1 MAKAKKHGE
10 PQPDSSA
17 RRDPAPRTD
26 KSASASTRK
35 TRGPAAVAAGR
46 KAAPSAPP
54 PNRGVFLIG
63 YTGSGKSTV
72 GRLLAIRMG
81 NHFVDLEQEISLR
94 AGMAT
99 PMIFGRYGE
108 EGYRSLETKIL
119 QSILEST
126 ELGPTVIATGEGI
139 VDTQRNI
146 ETMRQR
152 GLVCFL
158 HASFDEILRRLG
170 SEVPVR
176 PILHDQDAL
185 LRNYDLRTK
194 VYGTAAHVT
203 LATDGRDPSQ
213 IVQELSQKLDERD
226 RKDARGKGSR
236 RARTS

>member
-1 MAKAKKHGE
+1 MAKVKKLGE
-10 PQPDSSA
+10 PQPDRSA
-17 RRDPAPRTD
+17 RRDAPPRADQSAPAP
-26 KSASASTRK
+26 ARK
-35 TRGPAAVAAGR
+35 TRAAASSAGR
-46 KAAPSAPP
+46 KPAPSAPS

-81 NHFVDLEQEISLR
+81 NYFVDLEQEISQR
-94 AGMAT
+94 VGMAT
-99 PMIFGRYGE
+99 PMIFGRFGE

-119 QSILEST
+119 ESILEST

-146 ETMRQR
+146 ETMRRR
-152 GLVCFL
+152 GFVCFL

-194 VYGTAAHVT
+194 VYGTASHVT
-203 LATDGRDPSQ
+203 LTTDGRDPSQ
-213 IVQELSQKLDERD
+213 IVQELSQKLDERE
-226 RKDARGKGSR
+226 RKDSRGKGSR
-236 RARTS
+236 RSRTS